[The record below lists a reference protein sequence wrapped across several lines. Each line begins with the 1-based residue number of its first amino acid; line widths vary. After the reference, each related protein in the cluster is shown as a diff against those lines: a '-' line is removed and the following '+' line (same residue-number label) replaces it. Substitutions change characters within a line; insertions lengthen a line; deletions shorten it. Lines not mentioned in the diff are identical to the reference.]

1 MTPSRVDIF
10 TLFPPMFA
18 GPFDHS
24 IVRRARDAGK
34 VDIQVHDLRD
44 WTHDRHR
51 TADDTPYGGGAGMVM
66 IAPPIVTG
74 VEETLGPDL
83 GSTPVLITSA
93 AGEPFTQ
100 RLAEDLASLPR
111 YAIVCGH
118 YEGIDARVTDAL
130 GAREVSIG
138 DYVLTGGELAA
149 MVIVDA
155 VTRLL
160 PGVILAASIE
170 EESHA
175 AGLVEYPQYT
185 RPLDFRGMIVPDV
198 LLSGHHARIA
208 AWRREQ
214 SIRRTALRRPDLLP
228 IADLT
233 PAERAMAESIDP
245 DADQTPDP
253 DRSPD

>member
-1 MTPSRVDIF
+1 MTAPRIDIL

-24 IVRRARDAGK
+24 IVKRARDADR

-66 IAPPIVTG
+66 LAPPIVAG
-74 VEETLGPDL
+74 VEATLGEDL
-83 GSTPVLITSA
+83 GSAPVFITSA

-100 RLAEDLASLPR
+100 RLAHELAALPR
-111 YAIVCGH
+111 FALICGH
-118 YEGIDARVTDAL
+118 YEGIDARVTEIL
-130 GAREVSIG
+130 GAREISIG

-155 VTRLL
+155 VTRLY
-160 PGVILAASIE
+160 PGVILAASVE

-175 AGLVEYPQYT
+175 AGLVEYPHYT
-185 RPLDFRGMIVPDV
+185 RPLEFRGHVVPEI
-198 LLSGHHARIA
+198 LLSGHHAKIA
-208 AWRREQ
+208 AWRRQ
-214 SIRRTALRRPDLLP
+214 QAILRTARQRPDLLP
-228 IADLT
+228 HADLT
-233 PAERAMAESIDP
+233 AAERAMAETEM
-245 DADQTPDP
+245 AGE
-253 DRSPD
+253 